1 MAKWF
6 GRWFGGGRGRAGGGG
21 GGGGG
26 GPKDGARG
34 EQQGSSPGSTLQSL
48 PHIPWIDADQNPW
61 GVPVLDVRPVTRRM
75 LSTST
80 NPQCAVNAIS
90 FGGED
95 GTCFI
100 GVEPEPATSV
110 PAALRYPIDRHLADG
125 ALFLPR
131 EMEQK
136 WAIFLHRGRVIFVRS
151 WTRQVTAVADV
162 EVADGI
168 ATLTRIYGSFRGA
181 NGDDD
186 ATAEPDGAI
195 DDAERVLRV
204 RTADFLIRTHALG
217 TPFPAPIPPG
227 AEADPRSAAMGCMS
241 WFGDLAEFATPH
253 AIDAPPPSVPLRTHS
268 LLHIAVAR
276 GDRAAA
282 QAQLDAGVPIDLLA
296 GDGLA
301 PLHWSM
307 AAKDLAMA
315 EFLLDRGSPA
325 DVRSAEG
332 ATPLMNAVQ
341 AGRLDAANLL
351 LARGADPNA
360 RDTRGFTAL
369 HRAAEMGKPDIVQR
383 LLDAGA
389 SARIEAGGHTPL
401 SVAQA
406 RGEAAVVSLLT
417 RCG

>member
-1 MAKWF
+1 
-6 GRWFGGGRGRAGGGG
+6 
-21 GGGGG
+21 
-26 GPKDGARG
+26 
-34 EQQGSSPGSTLQSL
+34 
-48 PHIPWIDADQNPW
+48 
-61 GVPVLDVRPVTRRM
+61 
-75 LSTST
+75 
-80 NPQCAVNAIS
+80 
-90 FGGED
+90 
-95 GTCFI
+95 
-100 GVEPEPATSV
+100 
-110 PAALRYPIDRHLADG
+110 
-125 ALFLPR
+125 
-131 EMEQK
+131 
-136 WAIFLHRGRVIFVRS
+136 
-151 WTRQVTAVADV
+151 
-162 EVADGI
+162 
-168 ATLTRIYGSFRGA
+168 
-181 NGDDD
+181 
-186 ATAEPDGAI
+186 
-195 DDAERVLRV
+195 
-204 RTADFLIRTHALG
+204 
-217 TPFPAPIPPG
+217 
-227 AEADPRSAAMGCMS
+227 MGCMS

-282 QAQLDAGVPIDLLA
+282 RAQLDAGVLIDLLA

-341 AGRLDAANLL
+341 AGRLDAADLL

-406 RGEAAVVSLLT
+406 RGEAAIVNLLT
-417 RCG
+417 GSK

>member
-6 GRWFGGGRGRAGGGG
+6 GRWFGAGRGGGGRGGGDGG
-21 GGGGG
+21 A
-26 GPKDGARG
+26 KDGVRG
-34 EQQGSSPGSTLQSL
+34 EPQQPTPGPILQDL
-48 PHIPWIDADQNPW
+48 PQIPWIDAGQNPW
-61 GVPVLDVRPVTRRM
+61 GVPVLDVRPVTLNM
-75 LSTST
+75 LSTSSDR
-80 NPQCAVNAIS
+80 QCAVNAIS

-131 EMEQK
+131 AMEQK

-162 EVADGI
+162 EVADGV
-168 ATLTRIYGSFRGA
+168 ATLTRIHGSFGA
-181 NGDDD
+181 EHDESGRDAAVDD
-186 ATAEPDGAI
+186 ADRA
-195 DDAERVLRV
+195 LRV
-204 RTADFLIRTHALG
+204 RTADFLMRTHVLG

-227 AEADPRSAAMGCMS
+227 AEAEPRAVAMGCMS
-241 WFGDLAEFATPH
+241 WFGELAEFATPD
-253 AIDAPPPSVPLRTHS
+253 AIDAPLPSVPLRTHS

-296 GDGLA
+296 RDGLA
-301 PLHWSM
+301 PLHWSL

-325 DVRSAEG
+325 DVCSGEG

-341 AGRLDAANLL
+341 AGRIDAANLL
-351 LARGADPNA
+351 LLPRRRPERPRRARFHRPAP
-360 RDTRGFTAL
+360 RG
-369 HRAAEMGKPDIVQR
+369 GNGQ
-383 LLDAGA
+383 
-389 SARIEAGGHTPL
+389 GGHRPTPAGRGRL
-401 SVAQA
+401 RA
-406 RGEAAVVSLLT
+406 R
-417 RCG
+417 